1 MTAHD
6 ARPAGPG
13 AAFWLLV
20 VGGVMLML
28 GGFMA
33 ATKSFDALRQAAPAT
48 VPDQAVRDYALLSR
62 SAGVLFCIAAA
73 ALIALAV
80 RARGPDPRF
89 RRAAIALGMA
99 IVVIVAVAWVLAA
112 GTNVLA
118 LLSLLP
124 IIVGTLML
132 GRTATPERH
141 ADG

>member
-13 AAFWLLV
+13 VAFWLLV

-28 GGFMA
+28 GGLMA
-33 ATKSFDALRQAAPAT
+33 ATMSFDALRQAAPAT
-48 VPDQAVRDYALLSR
+48 VSDQAVRDYALLSR

-73 ALIALAV
+73 GLIALAV

-89 RRAAIALGMA
+89 RRAVIALGMA
-99 IVVIVAVAWVLAA
+99 IVVIVAVASVLA
-112 GTNVLA
+112 GTHILA

-132 GRTATPERH
+132 GRTAVPGRY